1 MGKPGLAVVATVVV
15 FVAMVVTMEVVV
27 RSVVWVATS
36 GVAAQMEVG

>member
-1 MGKPGLAVVATVVV
+1 MAVVATVVV

-36 GVAAQMEVG
+36 AVAAQMEVG